1 MHKPWSNLPEMY
13 FHGGLTNSRKNLLL
27 YMFLVLLPISASWS
41 PKFGFSWSWFC
52 GQLQSILVLCNSNL
66 CAVLRN
72 VLLGTGVGP
81 ILWFCYNLQ
90 FLVSQ
95 KFQNKTTHDSRFW
108 KISKALPGFLKE
120 LAFQG
125 RFFDLFFGFVLSC
138 FGELWLWVKIS
149 SLIFDNHFIGTGSM
163 YPTLAHQ
170 CSLFQKEITT
180 QHFGYYSWCGANVS

>member
-27 YMFLVLLPISASWS
+27 YMFLVLLPISPSWS

-95 KFQNKTTHDSRFW
+95 KFQNKTTHDSGFW

-125 RFFDLFFGFVLSC
+125 RFFDLFFGFLCLVL
-138 FGELWLWVKIS
+138 E
-149 SLIFDNHFIGTGSM
+149 N
-163 YPTLAHQ
+163 
-170 CSLFQKEITT
+170 
-180 QHFGYYSWCGANVS
+180 FGYGSKSVLWFLITILLVQGPCTQP